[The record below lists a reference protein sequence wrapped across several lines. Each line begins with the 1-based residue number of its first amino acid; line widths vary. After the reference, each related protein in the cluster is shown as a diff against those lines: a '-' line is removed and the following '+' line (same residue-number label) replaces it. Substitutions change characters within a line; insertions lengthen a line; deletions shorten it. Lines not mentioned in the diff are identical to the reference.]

1 MALTSYELSSWHP
14 DPEGHLQP
22 WEPDYDPQIWIRT
35 QHSINMPECVAKL
48 LIEEGSP
55 PESVRRCVG
64 CNLYI
69 RQGLW
74 RTEIINFDTKFNSY
88 LITSDVINVN

>member
-35 QHSINMPECVAKL
+35 QHSINMPECVARL
-48 LIEEGSP
+48 LHKHQVCGVLADYDLGATPEENY
-55 PESVRRCVG
+55 E
-64 CNLYI
+64 I
-69 RQGLW
+69 HRQDDDY
-74 RTEIINFDTKFNSY
+74 EIPF
-88 LITSDVINVN
+88 

>member
-48 LIEEGSP
+48 LHRLQ
-55 PESVRRCVG
+55 VQ
-64 CNLYI
+64 
-69 RQGLW
+69 QGLDDYDLGATPEENYKIH
-74 RTEIINFDTKFNSY
+74 RLDDDYEVPF
-88 LITSDVINVN
+88 